1 MRWRYWLLAWSGW
14 PIRPHYRFPKKITFG
29 GHMNIRKLA
38 AMAGGAVVLSVGI
51 AQAQVPQYGANI
63 TLDQARKAAAA
74 AEAEA
79 KKNSWPMAIAVVD
92 TSGQLVHFSR
102 SDNTQTAS
110 VAIAQDKAVSAA
122 MYRRPT
128 KVMQDAVAGGGAGI
142 RFLNLRG
149 ASTVEGGL
157 PLYIDGKIVGAI
169 GVSGMASDQ
178 DGVCAKAGVDSLS
191 K

>member
-1 MRWRYWLLAWSGW
+1 
-14 PIRPHYRFPKKITFG
+14 
-29 GHMNIRKLA
+29 MNVRCVAVA
-38 AMAGGAVVLSVGI
+38 AATLVFAGA

-63 TLDQARKAAAA
+63 TMEQANKVAAAA
-74 AEAEA
+74 DAESR
-79 KKNSWPMAIAVVD
+79 KNGWPMAIAIVD
-92 TSGQLVHFSR
+92 TAGHLVHFHR
-102 SDNTQTAS
+102 IDNTQTAS
-110 VAIAQDKAVSAA
+110 IQVAQDKAISSAI
-122 MYRRPT
+122 YRRPT

-157 PLYIDGKIVGAI
+157 PIYHDGKIVGAI

-178 DGVCAKAGVDSLS
+178 DGVVAKAGVDAL